1 MLYIADSLW
10 LTLNDSSENI
20 CGRFHPAGRFKIS
33 GTKMGGSYL
42 MDTPLR
48 AYEFTWAGRGE

>member
-48 AYEFTWAGRGE
+48 AYEFM